1 MFVDKAYRESKPL
14 FNRGRIGWALFDWA
28 NQAFTTIVITFVF
41 AQYFAQGIVQDE
53 VGAQSMWGIGVGLSA
68 AAIAILA
75 PILGSIADRSGRRRP
90 WVIGFSAM
98 CIALTCSLYFML
110 PDPQFAMTAIILV
123 ALANICYEMAIVF
136 NNAMLADLVDRP
148 RLAKLGGIAWSGGY
162 YGGLVSLVL
171 CLAAVFVLPDP
182 NESQVPVRITSV
194 IVAVWFALFLIPF
207 ILWTPDKKPTGVPMA
222 VAVRE
227 GLSSLW
233 NTLRALFSNDRNI
246 FMYLLGRMTY
256 TDGVNTIFV
265 MGGVYASARYGLD
278 TMALIQ
284 FGILLNVFS
293 GTGGMVFAFFEE
305 RLGTKS
311 VIMISILGLIVSGS
325 AMLLAPDFT
334 MFTVYGCI
342 LGVFVGPIQQ
352 ASRTMMAKLAPAD
365 SQAKLFGL
373 YALSGKATSWGG
385 PILVGVM
392 TTMAAS
398 WGWSDNNALTFGMF
412 GVMPFMVAG
421 FIIMLFVRSAPR
433 TEA

>member
-1 MFVDKAYRESKPL
+1 
-14 FNRGRIGWALFDWA
+14 
-28 NQAFTTIVITFVF
+28 
-41 AQYFAQGIVQDE
+41 
-53 VGAQSMWGIGVGLSA
+53 
-68 AAIAILA
+68 
-75 PILGSIADRSGRRRP
+75 
-90 WVIGFSAM
+90 
-98 CIALTCSLYFML
+98 
-110 PDPQFAMTAIILV
+110 
-123 ALANICYEMAIVF
+123 
-136 NNAMLADLVDRP
+136 
-148 RLAKLGGIAWSGGY
+148 
-162 YGGLVSLVL
+162 
-171 CLAAVFVLPDP
+171 
-182 NESQVPVRITSV
+182 
-194 IVAVWFALFLIPF
+194 
-207 ILWTPDKKPTGVPMA
+207 MA

-311 VIMISILGLIVSGS
+311 VILISIAGLIVSGRD
-325 AMLLAPDFT
+325 MLLAPDFT

-385 PILVGVM
+385 PFWLVL
-392 TTMAAS
+392 TAMAAS

-421 FIIMLFVRSAPR
+421 FIMMLFVRSAPR